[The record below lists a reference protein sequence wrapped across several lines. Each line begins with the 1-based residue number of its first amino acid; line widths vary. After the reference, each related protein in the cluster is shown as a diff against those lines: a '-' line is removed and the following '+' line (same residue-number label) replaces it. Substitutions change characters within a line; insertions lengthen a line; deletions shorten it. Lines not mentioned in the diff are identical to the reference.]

1 MKCIGCDDR
10 RTGSRAG
17 VREHHCR
24 YTGAQV
30 AEFAFDATD
39 TRGQCRP
46 DDPNYLCPR
55 TLDALLLSRAVDH
68 LERNLLVAGVLETV
82 WQRGELEHLLA
93 TYSPLVAAQ
102 LEAVWQAWR
111 GQPTTSETI

>member
-55 TLDALLLSRAVDH
+55 TLDKLLVDGN
-68 LERNLLVAGVLETV
+68 LGYGERNMLIAGVLETV
-82 WQRGELEHLLA
+82 ARRGELQRLLTA
-93 TYSPLVAAQ
+93 YTPLVAAQ
-102 LEAVWQAWR
+102 LHTIWQ
-111 GQPTTSETI
+111 ETQTG